1 MKILSFFYAIIFLG
15 DSMKRLLFTHIAD
28 IDGMGGAILSKLAF
42 DNIDIIY
49 CKNPSDLNSKI
60 IDNYENNNLYNYNLI
75 YISDL
80 SPNRELLEKLL
91 NDVKLSNKIY
101 LFDHHE
107 TAFNAGLNDFDNC
120 IVRVSEGDKT
130 SCATQIYYEF
140 LVNNGFLKSNNILD
154 QFVELVRLEDTYEY
168 KKYNRE
174 DAHDLAI
181 LFNSIGMDEYINR
194 MINKIKNNDSFSFD
208 EYEIK
213 MINNKKE
220 MTIREVESFLKYV
233 KVLTIDGFK
242 VGICF
247 IKYEYRNEVC
257 EYLINHNSDLDCIA
271 MFAFE
276 NNQISLRSI
285 KDNSSARIIAEKF
298 GGGGHD
304 KAAAIG
310 LDDSLKDKIVN
321 SIFGDMV

>member
-1 MKILSFFYAIIFLG
+1 
-15 DSMKRLLFTHIAD
+15 MKRLLFTHVAD
-28 IDGMGGAILSKLAF
+28 IDGMGVAILSKLAF

-49 CKNPSDLNSKI
+49 CKNPSDLNNKI
-60 IDNYENNNLYNYNLI
+60 IENYENNNLYNYDLI

-80 SPNRELLEKLL
+80 SPSRELLEKLFS
-91 NDVKLSNKIY
+91 DDKLSKKIY

-107 TAFNAGLNDFDNC
+107 TAYDAGLNDFDNC
-120 IVRVSEGDKT
+120 TVRVKDDRGI

-140 LVNNGFLKSNNILD
+140 LINNNYLKQTNLLD

-168 KKYNRE
+168 KKYNRD

-181 LFNSIGMDEYINR
+181 LFNAIGKDEYIDR
-194 MINKIKNNDSFSFD
+194 MINKINNNDNFFFD
-208 EYEIK
+208 DYELE

-220 MTIREVESFLKYV
+220 ITIREVESFLKYL
-233 KVLTIDGFK
+233 KILTIEGFK

-310 LDDSLKDKIVN
+310 LSDEIKDKIVYSVFEN
-321 SIFGDMV
+321 K

>member
-1 MKILSFFYAIIFLG
+1 
-15 DSMKRLLFTHIAD
+15 MKRLIITHIAD

-42 DNIDIIY
+42 DNIDIIF
-49 CKNPSDLNSKI
+49 CKNPSDLNNKLLEI
-60 IDNYENNNLYNYNLI
+60 YENKDLYNYDLI

-80 SPNRELLEKLL
+80 SPSRELLERLLSDSKLT
-91 NDVKLSNKIY
+91 NKLF

-107 TAFNAGLNDFDNC
+107 TAFDAGLNDFNNC
-120 IVRVSEGDKT
+120 IVRVKDDKGI

-140 LVNNGFLKSNNILD
+140 LIENNYLKQNDILD

-168 KKYNRE
+168 KKYDRE

-181 LFNSIGMDEYINR
+181 LFNAIGKDEYIDR
-194 MINKIKNNDSFSFD
+194 MINKISNNDNFSFD
-208 EYEIK
+208 DYELEK
-213 MINNKKE
+213 INNKKE
-220 MTIREVESFLKYV
+220 ITIKEVESFLKYL
-233 KVLTIDGFK
+233 KILNIEGFK

-257 EYLINHNSDLDCIA
+257 EYLINHKSDLDCIA

-276 NNQISLRSI
+276 NNQISLRSLE
-285 KDNSSARIIAEKF
+285 DNSSARIIAEKF

-304 KAAAIG
+304 NAAAIG
-310 LDDSLKDKIVN
+310 LNDDLKDKIVY
-321 SIFGDMV
+321 SVFGEKRKNTL

>member
-1 MKILSFFYAIIFLG
+1 
-15 DSMKRLLFTHIAD
+15 MKRLLFTHSAD

-49 CKNPSDLNSKI
+49 CKNPSDLNNKI
-60 IDNYENNNLYNYNLI
+60 IENYENDNLYNYDLI

-80 SPNRELLEKLL
+80 SPSRELLEKLF
-91 NDVKLSNKIY
+91 NDDKLSKKIY

-107 TAFNAGLNDFDNC
+107 TAYDAGLNDFDNC
-120 IVRVSEGDKT
+120 TVRVKDDRGT

-140 LVNNGFLKSNNILD
+140 LINNNYLKQTNLLN

-168 KKYNRE
+168 KKYNRD

-181 LFNSIGMDEYINR
+181 LFNAIGKDEYIDR
-194 MINKIKNNDSFSFD
+194 MINKINNNDSFFFD
-208 EYEIK
+208 DYELE

-220 MTIREVESFLKYV
+220 ITIREVESFLKYL
-233 KVLTIDGFK
+233 KLLTIEGFK

-285 KDNSSARIIAEKF
+285 KDNNSARIIAEKF

-310 LDDSLKDKIVN
+310 LSDEIKDKIVYSVFEN
-321 SIFGDMV
+321 K

>member
-1 MKILSFFYAIIFLG
+1 
-15 DSMKRLLFTHIAD
+15 MKRLLFTHVAD

-49 CKNPSDLNSKI
+49 CKNPSDLNNKI
-60 IDNYENNNLYNYNLI
+60 IENYENDNLYNYDLI

-80 SPNRELLEKLL
+80 SPSRELLEKLFS
-91 NDVKLSNKIY
+91 DDKLSKKIY

-107 TAFNAGLNDFDNC
+107 TAYDAGLNDFDNC
-120 IVRVSEGDKT
+120 TVRVKDDRGI

-140 LVNNGFLKSNNILD
+140 LIDNNYLKQTNLLD

-168 KKYNRE
+168 KKYNRN

-181 LFNSIGMDEYINR
+181 LFNAIGKDEYIDR
-194 MINKIKNNDSFSFD
+194 MINKINNNDNFFFD
-208 EYEIK
+208 NYELE

-220 MTIREVESFLKYV
+220 ITIREVESFLKYL
-233 KVLTIDGFK
+233 KILTIEGFK

-310 LDDSLKDKIVN
+310 LSDEIKDKIVYSVFEN
-321 SIFGDMV
+321 K

>member
-1 MKILSFFYAIIFLG
+1 
-15 DSMKRLLFTHIAD
+15 MKRLLFTHVAD

-49 CKNPSDLNSKI
+49 CKNPSDLNNKI
-60 IDNYENNNLYNYNLI
+60 IENYENDNLYNYDLI

-80 SPNRELLEKLL
+80 SPSRELLEKLFS
-91 NDVKLSNKIY
+91 DDKLSKKIY

-107 TAFNAGLNDFDNC
+107 TAYDAGLNDFDNC
-120 IVRVSEGDKT
+120 TVRVKDDRGI

-140 LVNNGFLKSNNILD
+140 LINNNYLKQTNLLD

-168 KKYNRE
+168 KKYNRD

-181 LFNSIGMDEYINR
+181 LFNAIGKDEYIDR
-194 MINKIKNNDSFSFD
+194 MINKINNNDNFFFD
-208 EYEIK
+208 DYELE

-220 MTIREVESFLKYV
+220 ITIREVESFLKYL
-233 KVLTIDGFK
+233 KILTIEGFK

-310 LDDSLKDKIVN
+310 LSDEIKDKIVYSVFEN
-321 SIFGDMV
+321 K

>member
-1 MKILSFFYAIIFLG
+1 
-15 DSMKRLLFTHIAD
+15 MKRLLFTHIAD

-42 DNIDIIY
+42 DNIDTIY
-49 CKNPSDLNSKI
+49 CKNPSDLNNKI
-60 IDNYENNNLYNYNLI
+60 IENYENDNLYNYDLI

-80 SPNRELLEKLL
+80 SPSRELLEKLFS
-91 NDVKLSNKIY
+91 DDKLFKKIY

-107 TAFNAGLNDFDNC
+107 TAYDAGLNDFDNC
-120 IVRVSEGDKT
+120 TVRVKDDRGI

-140 LVNNGFLKSNNILD
+140 LINNNYLKQTNLLD

-168 KKYNRE
+168 KKYNRD

-181 LFNSIGMDEYINR
+181 LFNAIGKDEYIDR
-194 MINKIKNNDSFSFD
+194 MINKINNNDNFFFD
-208 EYEIK
+208 DYELE
-213 MINNKKE
+213 MISNKKE
-220 MTIREVESFLKYV
+220 ITIREVESFLKYL
-233 KVLTIDGFK
+233 KVLNIEGFK

-310 LDDSLKDKIVN
+310 LSDEIKDKIVYSVFEN
-321 SIFGDMV
+321 K

>member
-1 MKILSFFYAIIFLG
+1 
-15 DSMKRLLFTHIAD
+15 MKRLLFTHVAD
-28 IDGMGGAILSKLAF
+28 IDGMGVAILSKLAF

-49 CKNPSDLNSKI
+49 CKNPSDLNNKI
-60 IDNYENNNLYNYNLI
+60 IENYENDNLYNYDLI

-80 SPNRELLEKLL
+80 SPSRELLEKLFS
-91 NDVKLSNKIY
+91 DDKLSKKIY

-107 TAFNAGLNDFDNC
+107 TAYDAGLNDFDNC
-120 IVRVSEGDKT
+120 TVRVKDDRGI

-140 LVNNGFLKSNNILD
+140 LINNNYLKQTNLLD

-168 KKYNRE
+168 KKYNRD

-181 LFNSIGMDEYINR
+181 LFNAIGKDEYIDR
-194 MINKIKNNDSFSFD
+194 MINKINNNDNFFFD
-208 EYEIK
+208 DYELE

-220 MTIREVESFLKYV
+220 ITIREVESFLKYL
-233 KVLTIDGFK
+233 KILTIEGFK

-310 LDDSLKDKIVN
+310 LSDEIKDKIVYSVFEN
-321 SIFGDMV
+321 K

>member
-1 MKILSFFYAIIFLG
+1 
-15 DSMKRLLFTHIAD
+15 MKRLLFTHIAD

-49 CKNPSDLNSKI
+49 CKNPSDLNNKI
-60 IDNYENNNLYNYNLI
+60 IENYENDNLYNYDLI

-80 SPNRELLEKLL
+80 SPSRELLEKLFS
-91 NDVKLSNKIY
+91 DDKLSKKIY

-107 TAFNAGLNDFDNC
+107 TAYDAGLNDFDNC
-120 IVRVSEGDKT
+120 TVRVKDDRGI

-140 LVNNGFLKSNNILD
+140 LINNNYLKQTNLLD

-168 KKYNRE
+168 KKYNRD

-181 LFNSIGMDEYINR
+181 LFNAIGKDEYIDR
-194 MINKIKNNDSFSFD
+194 MINKINNNDNFFFD
-208 EYEIK
+208 DYELE

-220 MTIREVESFLKYV
+220 ITIREVESFLKYL
-233 KVLTIDGFK
+233 KILTIEGFK

-310 LDDSLKDKIVN
+310 LSDEIKDKIVYSVFEN
-321 SIFGDMV
+321 K

>member
-1 MKILSFFYAIIFLG
+1 
-15 DSMKRLLFTHIAD
+15 MKRLLFTHVAD

-49 CKNPSDLNSKI
+49 CKNPSDLNNKI
-60 IDNYENNNLYNYNLI
+60 IENYENDNLYNYDLI
-75 YISDL
+75 YNSDL
-80 SPNRELLEKLL
+80 SPSRELLEKLFS
-91 NDVKLSNKIY
+91 DDKLSKKIY

-107 TAFNAGLNDFDNC
+107 TAYDAGLNDFDNC
-120 IVRVSEGDKT
+120 TVRVKDDRGI

-140 LVNNGFLKSNNILD
+140 LINNNYLKQTNLLD

-168 KKYNRE
+168 KKYNRN

-181 LFNSIGMDEYINR
+181 LFNAIGKDEYIDR
-194 MINKIKNNDSFSFD
+194 MINKINNNDNFFFD
-208 EYEIK
+208 NYELE

-220 MTIREVESFLKYV
+220 MTIKEVESFLKYL
-233 KVLTIDGFK
+233 KVLTIEEFK

-310 LDDSLKDKIVN
+310 LSDEIKDKIVYSVFEN
-321 SIFGDMV
+321 K

>member
-1 MKILSFFYAIIFLG
+1 
-15 DSMKRLLFTHIAD
+15 MKRLLFTHVAD

-49 CKNPSDLNSKI
+49 CKNPSDLNNKI
-60 IDNYENNNLYNYNLI
+60 IENYENDNLYNYDLI

-80 SPNRELLEKLL
+80 SPSRELLEKLFS
-91 NDVKLSNKIY
+91 DDKLSKKIY

-107 TAFNAGLNDFDNC
+107 TAYDAGLNDFDNC
-120 IVRVSEGDKT
+120 TVRVKDDRGI

-140 LVNNGFLKSNNILD
+140 LINNNYLKQTNLLD

-168 KKYNRE
+168 KKYNRN

-181 LFNSIGMDEYINR
+181 LFNAIGKDEYIDR
-194 MINKIKNNDSFSFD
+194 MINKINNNDNFFFD
-208 EYEIK
+208 DYELE

-220 MTIREVESFLKYV
+220 ITIREVESFLKYL
-233 KVLTIDGFK
+233 KILTIEGFK

-310 LDDSLKDKIVN
+310 LSDEIKDKIVYSVFEN
-321 SIFGDMV
+321 K

>member
-1 MKILSFFYAIIFLG
+1 
-15 DSMKRLLFTHIAD
+15 MKRLLFTHVAD
-28 IDGMGGAILSKLAF
+28 IDGMGVAILSKLAF

-49 CKNPSDLNSKI
+49 CKNPSDLNNKI
-60 IDNYENNNLYNYNLI
+60 IENYENDNLYNYDLI

-80 SPNRELLEKLL
+80 SPSRELLEKLFS
-91 NDVKLSNKIY
+91 DDKLSKKIY

-107 TAFNAGLNDFDNC
+107 TAYDAGLNDFDNC
-120 IVRVSEGDKT
+120 TVRVKDDRGI

-140 LVNNGFLKSNNILD
+140 LINNNYLKQTKLLD

-168 KKYNRE
+168 KKYNRD

-181 LFNSIGMDEYINR
+181 LFNAIGKDEYIDR
-194 MINKIKNNDSFSFD
+194 MINKINNNDNFFFD
-208 EYEIK
+208 DYELE

-220 MTIREVESFLKYV
+220 ITIREVESFLKYL
-233 KVLTIDGFK
+233 KLLTIEGFK

-310 LDDSLKDKIVN
+310 LSDEIKDKIVYSVFEN
-321 SIFGDMV
+321 K

>member
-1 MKILSFFYAIIFLG
+1 
-15 DSMKRLLFTHIAD
+15 MKRLLFTHVAD

-49 CKNPSDLNSKI
+49 CKNPSDLNNKI
-60 IDNYENNNLYNYNLI
+60 IENYENDNLYNYDLI

-80 SPNRELLEKLL
+80 SPSRELLEKLFS
-91 NDVKLSNKIY
+91 DDKLSKKIY

-107 TAFNAGLNDFDNC
+107 TAYDAGLNDFDNC
-120 IVRVSEGDKT
+120 TVRVKDDRGI

-140 LVNNGFLKSNNILD
+140 LIDNNYLKQTNLLD

-168 KKYNRE
+168 KKYNRN

-181 LFNSIGMDEYINR
+181 LFNAIGKDEYIDR
-194 MINKIKNNDSFSFD
+194 MINKINNNDNFFFD
-208 EYEIK
+208 NYELE

-220 MTIREVESFLKYV
+220 MTIKEVESFLKYL
-233 KVLTIDGFK
+233 KVLTIEEFK

-310 LDDSLKDKIVN
+310 LSDEIKDKIVYSVFEN
-321 SIFGDMV
+321 K

>member
-1 MKILSFFYAIIFLG
+1 
-15 DSMKRLLFTHIAD
+15 MKRLLFTHVAD

-49 CKNPSDLNSKI
+49 CKNPSDLNNKI
-60 IDNYENNNLYNYNLI
+60 IENYENDNLYNYDLI

-80 SPNRELLEKLL
+80 SPSRELLEKLFS
-91 NDVKLSNKIY
+91 DDKLSKKIY

-107 TAFNAGLNDFDNC
+107 TAYDAGLNDFDNC
-120 IVRVSEGDKT
+120 TVRVKDDRGI

-140 LVNNGFLKSNNILD
+140 LINNNYLKQTNLLD

-168 KKYNRE
+168 KKYNRN

-181 LFNSIGMDEYINR
+181 LFNAIGKDEYIDR
-194 MINKIKNNDSFSFD
+194 MINKINNNDNFFFD
-208 EYEIK
+208 NYELE

-220 MTIREVESFLKYV
+220 MTIKEVESFLKYL
-233 KVLTIDGFK
+233 KVLTIEEFK

-310 LDDSLKDKIVN
+310 LSDEIKDKIVYSVFEN
-321 SIFGDMV
+321 K

>member
-1 MKILSFFYAIIFLG
+1 
-15 DSMKRLLFTHIAD
+15 MKRLIFTHVAD

-42 DNIDIIY
+42 NNIDIIF
-49 CKNPSDLNSKI
+49 CKNPSDLNSKLSENY
-60 IDNYENNNLYNYNLI
+60 DNSNLYNYDLI

-80 SPNRELLEKLL
+80 SPSRELLEKLL
-91 NDVKLSNKIY
+91 NDSKLSNKIY

-107 TAFNAGLNDFDNC
+107 TAFNAGLNDFSNC
-120 IVRVSEGDKT
+120 TVRVRKDDKT

-140 LVNNGFLKSNNILD
+140 LINNKFLEQSSILD

-181 LFNSIGMDEYINR
+181 LFNSIGKDEFIDR
-194 MINKIKNNDSFSFD
+194 MINKIKNNINFYFD
-208 EYEIK
+208 DYELEK
-213 MINNKKE
+213 INNKKE
-220 MTIREVESFLKYV
+220 ITIKEVEGFLKYL
-233 KVLTIDGFK
+233 KIITIEGFR

-257 EYLINHNSDLDCIA
+257 EYLINNNSDLDCIA

-276 NNQISLRSI
+276 NNQISLRSLR
-285 KDNSSARIIAEKF
+285 DNSSARIIAEKY

-304 KAAAIG
+304 NAAAIG
-310 LDDSLKDKIVN
+310 LSDDLKDKIVS
-321 SIFGDMV
+321 SIFGN